1 MVGVD
6 ASRLSPGTRITLSFY
21 EAPWK
26 RDVPV
31 ELVVQERPKLYGIY
45 DMVLTEADFEELN
58 EQIEHGNKP
67 RLFMLR
73 RNKLRGG
80 AHEHNHANAV
90 KKDNVDQKDREEQDA
105 VHQTLNAQAL
115 KKIQEVEESTSNA
128 QGAGK

>member
-1 MVGVD
+1 MEVCESD
-6 ASRLSPGTRITLSFY
+6 LAFIAAANSYL
-21 EAPWK
+21 
-26 RDVPV
+26 
-31 ELVVQERPKLYGIY
+31 
-45 DMVLTEADFEELN
+45 
-58 EQIEHGNKP
+58 
-67 RLFMLR
+67 
-73 RNKLRGG
+73 G

>member
-1 MVGVD
+1 MINHLYNVDLDHALQMCIGRRLKASQSTIGTVGLSMVGVD

-80 AHEHNHANAV
+80 
-90 KKDNVDQKDREEQDA
+90 
-105 VHQTLNAQAL
+105 L
-115 KKIQEVEESTSNA
+115 
-128 QGAGK
+128 